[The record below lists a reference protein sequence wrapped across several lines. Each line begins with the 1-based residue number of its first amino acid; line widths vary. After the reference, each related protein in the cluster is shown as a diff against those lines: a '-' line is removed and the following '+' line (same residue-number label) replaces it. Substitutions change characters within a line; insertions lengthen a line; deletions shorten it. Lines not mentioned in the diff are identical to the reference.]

1 MIFWILLEII
11 CDAILKSKINAKDS
25 QIMANYVFFIIVTKW
40 RATII
45 DLQLI
50 SLNKQNI
57 LIDMSDLIR
66 KDLNKKQL
74 EAITETEGFK

>member
-1 MIFWILLEII
+1 MT
-11 CDAILKSKINAKDS
+11 
-25 QIMANYVFFIIVTKW
+25 NYVFFIIVTKW

-74 EAITETEGFK
+74 EAITETKGFK